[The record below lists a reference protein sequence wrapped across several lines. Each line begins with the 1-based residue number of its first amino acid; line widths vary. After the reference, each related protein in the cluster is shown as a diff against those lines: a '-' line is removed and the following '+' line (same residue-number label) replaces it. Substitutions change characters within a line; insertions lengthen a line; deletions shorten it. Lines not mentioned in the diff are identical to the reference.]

1 MIIPAFQ
8 NIVFTHSGYTSAKST
23 QSQQRGLWHSSRAD
37 AAKLSAAKAFP

>member
-1 MIIPAFQ
+1 MIHPAFR
-8 NIVFTHSGYTSAKST
+8 NIVFWHLGYTSAKSA